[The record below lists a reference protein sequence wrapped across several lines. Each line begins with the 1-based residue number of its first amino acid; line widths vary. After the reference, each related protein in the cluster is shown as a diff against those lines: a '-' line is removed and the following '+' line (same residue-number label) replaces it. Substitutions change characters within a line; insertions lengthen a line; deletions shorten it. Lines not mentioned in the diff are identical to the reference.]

1 MLTGLSGAF
10 AIALIWLLVAVEEA
24 GVPLPMFPGDGL
36 LLTAGVLLA
45 TGRASPWVFMP
56 VAFAA
61 DVAGSLAGYAWA
73 KRLGARGL
81 EGVAGRFHAAGHLSR
96 ASDRLRRSGPMGV
109 VVGRLLP
116 GTRVYTNLVA
126 GAVGM
131 PPLTFVAG
139 LVPSSLVW
147 LAIFTGLGYAL
158 GQRAAAYLHQAET
171 LILLLAVQFVLV
183 VGLLYGLRRIRP
195 PQAVRTSSRARLLL
209 AVGIDLVVVSVI
221 AATLRLVILPRGIG
235 VTLAVVVSAVL
246 YVLSARVAAGSTAGE
261 RLLEVSYAGRP

>member
-1 MLTGLSGAF
+1 
-10 AIALIWLLVAVEEA
+10 
-24 GVPLPMFPGDGL
+24 
-36 LLTAGVLLA
+36 
-45 TGRASPWVFMP
+45 
-56 VAFAA
+56 
-61 DVAGSLAGYAWA
+61 
-73 KRLGARGL
+73 
-81 EGVAGRFHAAGHLSR
+81 
-96 ASDRLRRSGPMGV
+96 MGV

-171 LILLLAVQFVLV
+171 LILLLAVQFILV